1 GVIGEF
7 ALARQNFGPSV
18 EERTRRHGNARP
30 RATDRGVGGG
40 GVDVLLFLGRG
51 LDRRSGDCRRRD
63 HRKAK
68 PGRVKF
74 HIHDASH
81 SIPPDPSTSFVS
93 ASETAAG
100 GAGRHSVG
108 GCVKNPS
115 IDYQGR
121 SFMISTVGHK
131 IFRKRPLPREKTT
144 NEEGSP
150 CSHVGMSSRRRAPDL
165 RSPAPLSALGRSRRQ
180 PPLSIC
186 PRRYRRGCA
195 ATPCSMR
202 CPARSR

>member
-1 GVIGEF
+1 SG
-7 ALARQNFGPSV
+7 SW
-18 EERTRRHGNARP
+18 RRGGSRG
-30 RATDRGVGGG
+30 GVGGG
-40 GVDVLLFLGRG
+40 VVAVLLLLGLGR
-51 LDRRSGDCRRRD
+51 DRRSGDCRRRD

-68 PGRVKF
+68 PGRVNF

-81 SIPPDPSTSFVS
+81 SIPSEPYTSFVS
-93 ASETAAG
+93 ASVTAAG
-100 GAGRHSVG
+100 ADGRHSVG

-115 IDYQGR
+115 IHYQGR
-121 SFMISTVGHK
+121 SFMTSSVWHK